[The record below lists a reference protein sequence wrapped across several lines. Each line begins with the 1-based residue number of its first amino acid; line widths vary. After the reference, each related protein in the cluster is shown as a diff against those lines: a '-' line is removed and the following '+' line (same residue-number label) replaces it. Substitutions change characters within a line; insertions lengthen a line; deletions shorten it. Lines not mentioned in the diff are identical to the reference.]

1 MKDYIFY
8 KLPNGKY
15 WNQWDENNDQ
25 PDFQIIQDM
34 EKVLNFSTELDT
46 KIVVPNKDDDTKNR
60 VFRVGDLIVMRV
72 HPWQVSAFNSYYD
85 EQIEDGL
92 GDAKIRG
99 EYWNLHLDG
108 KLGLSDPWL

>member
-25 PDFQIIQDM
+25 CDFQIIQDM
-34 EKVLNFSTELDT
+34 EKVLNFSTQLDT
-46 KIVVPNKDDDTKNR
+46 KVVVPNKNDDTKNR

-92 GDAKIRG
+92 GDLKIKG
-99 EYWNLHLDG
+99 EYWQAYLDG